1 MGNLRRYYY
10 ANKTKIWRGIL
21 IVAFI
26 LVIIQVLNYFQ
37 GKKNTKV
44 NNVSKTN
51 TINTITNNTSLTTD
65 KSALGTGS
73 VSESQLKSDINIIDG
88 FLSLCNNKK
97 FEEAYKLVSTDCKN
111 NLFTTYEI
119 FKKTYCDKIFNTYK
133 TYTTENWSGNTYR
146 VKITE
151 DPLATGKTSNDMA
164 IQEYM
169 TIVDENKEKKL
180 NINNYIGRK
189 KINAEKTKNN
199 IKIEVVSSDT
209 YTEYEVYNIRVTNNS
224 EKTIYLDDGEKTST
238 IYIEDSNELKYNAAS
253 GEIIYS
259 TLKIKPGS
267 TVEYA
272 IKYTNT
278 YRANRKIN
286 KLVFENL
293 ILNYDEYI
301 KNTEQYKD
309 VIKFEV
315 TF

>member
-119 FKKTYCDKIFNTYK
+119 FKKTYCDKIFNSYK

-189 KINAEKTKNN
+189 KINAENTQNN

-267 TVEYA
+267 IVEYA

>member
-119 FKKTYCDKIFNTYK
+119 FKTTYCDKIFNTYK

>member
-189 KINAEKTKNN
+189 KINAEKTQNN

>member
-73 VSESQLKSDINIIDG
+73 VSENQLKSDINIIDG

-189 KINAEKTKNN
+189 KINAEKTQNN

>member
-73 VSESQLKSDINIIDG
+73 VSENQLKSDINIIDG

-119 FKKTYCDKIFNTYK
+119 FKKTYCDKIFNSYK

-151 DPLATGKTSNDMA
+151 DPLVTGKTSNDMA

-189 KINAEKTKNN
+189 KINAENTQNN

-267 TVEYA
+267 IVEYA

>member
-10 ANKTKIWRGIL
+10 ANKTKIWRGVL

-73 VSESQLKSDINIIDG
+73 VSENQLKSDINIIDG

-119 FKKTYCDKIFNTYK
+119 FKTTYCDKIFNTYK

>member
-73 VSESQLKSDINIIDG
+73 VSENQLKSDINIIDG

-119 FKKTYCDKIFNTYK
+119 FKKTYCDKIFNSYK

-189 KINAEKTKNN
+189 KINAENTQNN

-267 TVEYA
+267 IVEYA